1 MSVDKI
7 LARIANERKNV
18 SQELYNAEGLLR
30 LQETMAAYEGE
41 DKLYSSEEIVEA
53 LKDAPPEEGLK
64 TGIKKLDELTGGVR
78 RKQVWTMF
86 AHTGHGKT
94 EFSTDFMGRFPG
106 MNPVLIPLEQGVE
119 ELISQRIQRGYKIP
133 HFLAP
138 KRNEAFVLTNWIEE
152 RVVEGIAKYNT
163 GMVVIDHL
171 GYLDTNGEGGKW
183 KRENLA
189 YRISQTMKELNH
201 IGDKWDVTVV
211 LLVHVSEGDEGKP
224 PQLTDIGNSSDIKKE
239 SDVVIGIWRKNSLK
253 KKVRVYDPEN
263 KTMLSVLKS
272 RRMGKIGAV
281 GLVFDENVGTYR
293 EEQGWVDSMEES
305 AQSAVRADDEF
316 PED

>member
-1 MSVDKI
+1 MSVTDI
-7 LARIANERKNV
+7 LQRINKAKD
-18 SQELYNAEGLLR
+18 SLQQEIYNAEGLLR

-53 LKDAPPEEGLK
+53 LKDTPPPAGMK
-64 TGIKKLDELTGGVR
+64 TGVPRLDELTGGFR
-78 RKQVWTMF
+78 RKQVITMF
-86 AHTGHGKT
+86 AHSGHGKT
-94 EFSTDFMGRFPG
+94 ELSTWLMGCFSE
-106 MNPVLIPLEQGVE
+106 MNPVLIPLEQGAE
-119 ELISQRIQRGYKIP
+119 EVISQRVERGYSVP

-138 KRNEAFVLTNWIEE
+138 RRSETFVLTNWIEE

-171 GYLDTNGEGGKW
+171 GYVDTNGEDGKW

-189 YRISQTMKELNH
+189 YRIGQTMKELNH
-201 IGDKWDVTVV
+201 IGDKWNVMVV
-211 LLVHVSEGDEGKP
+211 LMVHVSEGDEGKP

-239 SDVVIGIWRKNSLK
+239 SDIVIGIWRKNALK

-272 RRMGKIGAV
+272 RRMGKIGSV
-281 GLVFDENVGTYR
+281 GLIFDDKTGIYHA
-293 EEQGWVDSMEES
+293 EQSWVDSMENA
-305 AQSAVRADDEF
+305 AQTEVLADDQF
-316 PED
+316 PV

>member
-1 MSVDKI
+1 
-7 LARIANERKNV
+7 
-18 SQELYNAEGLLR
+18 LYDAEGLLR
-30 LQETMAAYEGE
+30 LQETMQAYEGE

-53 LKDAPPEEGLK
+53 LKNAPPEEGLK
-64 TGIKKLDELTGGVR
+64 TGITKLDELTGGVR

-94 EFSTDFMGRFPG
+94 EFSTYFMSLFPEQ
-106 MNPVLIPLEQGVE
+106 NPVLIPLEQGAD
-119 ELISQRIQRGYKIP
+119 ELLSQRIQRGYSVP

-138 KRNEAFVLTNWIEE
+138 RRSEAFVLTDWIEE

-171 GYLDTNGEGGKW
+171 GYLDTNGTDGKW

-201 IGDKWDVTVV
+201 IGDKWNVTIV

-239 SDVVIGIWRKNSLK
+239 SDVVIGVWRKNSLK
-253 KKVRVYDPEN
+253 RKVRVYDPDN

-281 GLVFDENVGTYR
+281 GLVFDEKDGTYHP
-293 EEQGWVDSMEES
+293 QQDWVDSMEDA
-305 AQSAVRADDEF
+305 AQTEAYAEDEF
-316 PED
+316 QV